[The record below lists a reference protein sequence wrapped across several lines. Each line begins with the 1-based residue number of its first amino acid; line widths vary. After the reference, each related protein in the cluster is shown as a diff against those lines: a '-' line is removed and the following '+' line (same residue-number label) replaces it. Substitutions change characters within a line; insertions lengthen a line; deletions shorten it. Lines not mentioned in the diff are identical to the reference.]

1 MAALEVIDRL
11 LNQLNKQ
18 KIPINFYLDLS
29 KAFDSLCHYIL
40 LEKLAYYGVQNKA
53 KDLLESYLSN
63 RKQFVQIGEIVS
75 QVKPISMGVPQG
87 SVIGP
92 LLFNIVINDIIK
104 SSTKFSFILYADDTT
119 LNSTLDTFGTNQV
132 DIEKSIIIELQNI
145 LKWLDVNKLCLNVS
159 KSKFMLF
166 HMPQKV
172 IPCLSFSINGLQIE
186 NVYNFNFLGLTIN
199 CHLDWKPHLN
209 SIGIKIA
216 RVIGLLRKLKY
227 TLPTQVLQ
235 SIYNS
240 LILPHMHYALLAW
253 GTQCNKIELLQ
264 KKALRVIFSKSP
276 IAHTEPLLKIMSQP
290 KLSDLYIINLLKL
303 YYKLYRNRLPT
314 YFECF
319 LPEYGGHRHNL
330 RNDLIRLPIIRCEF
344 EEMNAKYQMQRTL
357 RELASPGNSARYPNI
372 QINDDTL
379 GTSYKA
385 FSMYLK
391 SQFVN
396 FYRVACN
403 LANCYVCENS

>member
-1 MAALEVIDRL
+1 MDKLE
-11 LNQLNKQ
+11 
-18 KIPINFYLDLS
+18 
-29 KAFDSLCHYIL
+29 
-40 LEKLAYYGVQNKA
+40 YYGVQNKA

-63 RKQFVQIGEIVS
+63 RKQFVQIGEVVTKI
-75 QVKPISMGVPQG
+75 KPISMGVPQG

-92 LLFNIVINDIIK
+92 LLFNIFINDIIE
-104 SSTKFSFILYADDTT
+104 SSAKFSFVLYADDTT
-119 LNSTLDTFGTNQV
+119 LNSTLDNFGTNPV
-132 DIEKSIIIELQNI
+132 DIQKSIIIELQNI
-145 LKWLDVNKLCLNVS
+145 LKWLDVNELCLNVS

-172 IPCLSFSINGLQIE
+172 VPCLSFSLNGLEIE
-186 NVYNFNFLGLTIN
+186 HVYNFNFLGLIIN
-199 CHLDWKPHLN
+199 CYLDWKPQLN
-209 SIGIKIA
+209 SIGIKVA

-227 TLPTQVLQ
+227 TLPIQVLR

-253 GTQCNKIELLQ
+253 GTKCHKIELLQ
-264 KKALRVIFSKSP
+264 KKALRIIFSKSP
-276 IAHTEPLLKIMSQP
+276 IAHTEPLLKKMNQP

-319 LPEYGGHRHNL
+319 LPEYGDHRHNL

-344 EEMNAKYQMQRTL
+344 EEINAKYQMHRTL
-357 RELASPGNSARYPNI
+357 RDLASHGNSVLYPNI

-379 GTSYKA
+379 GTSYKT
-385 FSMYLK
+385 FSIYLK

-396 FYRVACN
+396 IYQVACTI
-403 LANCYVCENS
+403 ANCFVCENSN